1 MNTSTTPPSLL
12 DVQDLRVHIRTERG
26 TVTVVQGVA
35 LTVQANEV
43 LCIVGES
50 GSGKSVTMLSVMR
63 LLDEKA
69 VTYEGSIKF
78 QGRELLDLP
87 ARQMRAVRGAG
98 IAMIFQDPMTA
109 LNPVYRVG
117 WQIAEQLRA
126 HRNLSRRQ
134 ARTETLRLLTAVG
147 IGDPGRRIDNYPHE
161 LSGGLRQRVMI
172 ALALSCRPKI
182 LIADEPTTALDVT
195 VQSQILQLIFDLRAD
210 TGMAVVLVTHDM
222 GVVAEIADRVQV
234 MYGGNVVEHGTTTDI
249 FNDPHHPYT
258 AGLLASIPRLDQPR
272 PARLPS
278 IAGTPASAGN
288 IAPGCVFAARCP
300 HRFDACSTQP
310 ELRTVGDA
318 GHQVACHLDLTVAD
332 HRAVPVGD
340 ATGTEGTDL
349 L

>member
-1 MNTSTTPPSLL
+1 MTTPSQPLL
-12 DVQDLRVHIRTERG
+12 DVRGLRVHIRTERG
-26 TVTVVQGVA
+26 TVTVVEDVA

-69 VTYEGSIKF
+69 VSYEGSVNF
-78 QGRELLDLP
+78 QGRELLNLP
-87 ARQMRAVRGAG
+87 ARHMQAVRGAG

-117 WQIAEQLRA
+117 WQIAEQLRT
-126 HRNLSRRQ
+126 HRTLSRTE

-147 IGDPGRRIDNYPHE
+147 IGDPDRRIDNYPHE

-195 VQSQILQLIFDLRAD
+195 VQSQILQLISDLRAE

-234 MYGGNVVEHGTTTDI
+234 MYGGKVVERGTTADI
-249 FNDPHHPYT
+249 FNDPRHPYT
-258 AGLLASIPRLDQPR
+258 AGLLSSIPRLDQPR
-272 PARLPS
+272 PDRLPS

-300 HRFDACSTQP
+300 HRFDACSIQP
-310 ELRTVGDA
+310 ELRMVGDA
-318 GHQVACHLDLTVAD
+318 GHHVACHLNSAAD
-332 HRAVPVGD
+332 ERRAAP
-340 ATGTEGTDL
+340 TGAPAGAEGNDFT
-349 L
+349 